1 MTPRTGNKP
10 AFRNRKFFSPVMI
23 GLCLCG
29 CVYAG
34 ESANEAT
41 EKESELESIRYLI
54 KNVQGN
60 IKEAQGESELLQKEL
75 KENEIAAADALL
87 ILGDIEQQIKTGGN
101 HLLDLGKKKDIY
113 QDSLAREREHLVY
126 QIRSAYKIGRN
137 DYLKL
142 LFNQEDPALVG
153 RVLTYY
159 DYQNRTRVNRMNEI
173 ARQLAALD
181 QIEQTIRHEAE
192 TLQQL
197 KNRQTEI
204 IDQFNTSRTSRKEI
218 IERLHFYI
226 EEQGLQL
233 SLLQENERELERL
246 LLQLRDEKTDT
257 IEIYEDIPPFNSLK
271 GKLKWPVPGQITKR
285 FGSTKK
291 GGKLRWQG
299 VIVSTDT
306 GTDVHAVGSGKVV
319 FADWFRNLGLLI
331 ILDHGDGYMSLYGH
345 NQSLAK
351 NTGDWVLAEEM
362 IASVGDSGGQTLPGL
377 YFEIRK
383 EGTPLDPSLWCQDI
397 ARR

>member
-1 MTPRTGNKP
+1 M
-10 AFRNRKFFSPVMI
+10 
-23 GLCLCG
+23 
-29 CVYAG
+29 
-34 ESANEAT
+34 
-41 EKESELESIRYLI
+41 
-54 KNVQGN
+54 
-60 IKEAQGESELLQKEL
+60 QKEL

-271 GKLKWPVPGQITKR
+271 GKLKWPVPGPITKR

-362 IASVGDSGGQTLPGL
+362 IASVGDSGGT
-377 YFEIRK
+377 
-383 EGTPLDPSLWCQDI
+383 TPPPLFL
-397 ARR
+397 

>member
-1 MTPRTGNKP
+1 
-10 AFRNRKFFSPVMI
+10 MI